1 MSAAVS
7 VEGFG
12 EKLKDIRKS
21 QGLTQKEVAKK
32 LGFTSYQAYARYET
46 RKYAPKEET
55 LKRLS
60 DAIGVNLISKIIP
73 KRGKRMSVGD
83 TIECGTIDELIEMHD
98 ALCADG
104 YDVDFDYE
112 RGKQAVLIITEV
124 PEE

>member
-83 TIECGTIDELIEMHD
+83 KMAYNVLEAALEKMD
-98 ALCADG
+98 ALMQEG
-104 YDVDFDYE
+104 YAVELRYAH
-112 RGKQAVLIITEV
+112 GQALLIILEV
-124 PEE
+124 PETT